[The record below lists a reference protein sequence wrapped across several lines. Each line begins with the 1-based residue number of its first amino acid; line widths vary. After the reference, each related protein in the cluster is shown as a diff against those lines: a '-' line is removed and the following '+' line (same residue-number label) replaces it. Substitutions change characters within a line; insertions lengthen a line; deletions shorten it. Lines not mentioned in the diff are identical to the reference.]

1 MLGLPSSTELRSR
14 LPKNAFYRN
23 LKLSTR
29 LKTSFVND
37 VEAFT
42 VRNTLK
48 PGTLG
53 VPDGV
58 CVHEVLV
65 LEVAV
70 KRRMAPEAVLTAI
83 ARGNAHKLVFV
94 CTFDDCEC
102 SAVLLGEHLHVTP
115 WVPAGTLCAPIATAD
130 MDAVW
135 DSLASQ
141 LVYGDAGQLPACTVE
156 QRHGRDVELQRLQAE
171 RERVATRMYK
181 EVQPARKRELHA
193 QVRELDGQI
202 EQLGQ

>member
-1 MLGLPSSTELRSR
+1 MLGLPDSTQLRCR

-23 LKLSTR
+23 LKLNAR
-29 LKTSFVND
+29 LKASFVDD

-48 PGTLG
+48 PSTLG
-53 VPDGV
+53 VPDGAR
-58 CVHEVLV
+58 VHEVLV
-65 LEVAV
+65 LEVAL
-70 KRRMAPEAVLTAI
+70 KRRMAPEAVLMAI

-94 CTFDDCEC
+94 CTFDGGEC

-115 WVPAGTLCAPIATAD
+115 WVSAGTLRTPIATAD

-156 QRHGRDVELQRLQAE
+156 QRHGRDAELQRLRAE

-181 EVQPARKRELHA
+181 EVQPARKRELYA
-193 QVRELDGQI
+193 RVRELDGQI
-202 EQLGQ
+202 ERLGR